1 MKINGIY
8 KFTAVA
14 ITGDILKEQEVD
26 AASVVEDTNNLIVT
40 EKENYWYSRGDYWGV
55 NEEGILTYV
64 QGFTDEEMKNLIVP
78 MVVEGELITGLGN
91 NVFKDETAINTV
103 TIPNSVTTIGE
114 GCFSGC
120 TALTSISIPNSVTTI
135 GNNCFNGCTG
145 LTSISIPNS
154 VTTIGNNCFN
164 GCTSLASITIPEGV
178 TTLEGQVF
186 YNCTSLNEINLPST
200 ITTFN
205 FSYPNLQSN
214 INVSENNK
222 VYSSQD
228 GVLFNKDKTELIYFP
243 KIKEGSYIVP
253 ESVVTLSKRSFYR
266 TNISEVT
273 LQKNVRTI
281 DEAFWQSKISTINI
295 EEGIETIGD
304 RAFSE
309 CQNLNI
315 INLPSSLK
323 TIGQA
328 AFWHCEHVTSVTMKE
343 GVESIGDSAFEGMHS
358 LENITIPNSVT
369 FIGEDAF
376 GTYYHGIEIKLKNI
390 YFAPGDNPIPEGAP
404 WGAYNT
410 VNIEKLTQ

>member
-1 MKINGIY
+1 MKTNGIY

-120 TALTSISIPNSVTTI
+120 T
-135 GNNCFNGCTG
+135 G

-164 GCTSLASITIPEGV
+164 GCTSLASITIPEGI
-178 TTLEGQVF
+178 TILEEGVF

-200 ITTFN
+200 LTAFN
-205 FSYPNLQSN
+205 HTELIGN
-214 INVSENNK
+214 ININENNS
-222 VYSSQD
+222 VFSSQD
-228 GVLFNKDKTELIYFP
+228 GIVFNKDKTELIYFP

-281 DEAFWQSKISTINI
+281 EEAFMYSKISTINI
-295 EEGIETIGD
+295 EEGIETIGGG
-304 RAFSE
+304 AFSY
-309 CQNLNI
+309 CYNLTSI
-315 INLPSSLK
+315 SLPSSVK
-323 TIGQA
+323 RIEGA
-328 AFWHCEHVTSVTMKE
+328 AFNNCRINNITLQE
-343 GVESIGDSAFEGMHS
+343 GLESIGDSAFEWS
-358 LENITIPNSVT
+358 LNDLENITIPNSVT
-369 FIGEDAF
+369 YIGENAF
-376 GTYYHGIEIKLKNI
+376 DRNPNYDSKLKNI
-390 YFAPGDNPIPEGAP
+390 YFAAGDNPIPEGAP
-404 WGAYNT
+404 WGASST